1 MKDKKGLTITNPFQK
16 ILNESNCKPNKIC
29 LDKGSKFYKR
39 SIESFLQNNSIEKN
53 EFYKYMAS
61 ISKNAYIIKLDDTVN
76 KYMS

>member
-16 ILNESNCKPNKIC
+16 ILNESNCKPSKIC

-53 EFYKYMAS
+53 EFYKHMAS